1 MFKTILFYNFYQ
13 KKVEN
18 CLREKISDKYHIT
31 WSIVT
36 REALSSLT
44 KISPRNNS
52 VMTWEKSV
60 SPPLRLVKCC
70 GVFIHSIT
78 APQNIVCFQGSHL
91 SYYLF
96 LSIKSEHMFVMIFGA
111 SFWVVSSFSNDINM
125 FLCFSQLGLHL
136 HLHCPNP
143 LIIDCVTL

>member
-18 CLREKISDKYHIT
+18 CLREKISDKYPIT

-111 SFWVVSSFSNDINM
+111 SFWVVSSFVVMTSTCSSVSPSI
-125 FLCFSQLGLHL
+125 FISIFIFIVPILLL
-136 HLHCPNP
+136 
-143 LIIDCVTL
+143 LIA